1 MIRIYKKKKPHT
13 ETVKNQ
19 IIFDFVL
26 KNNFNSSIQVKNK
39 QKTED

>member
-1 MIRIYKKKKPHT
+1 MIRIYKKKTHT

-19 IIFDFVL
+19 IIFDFFFL